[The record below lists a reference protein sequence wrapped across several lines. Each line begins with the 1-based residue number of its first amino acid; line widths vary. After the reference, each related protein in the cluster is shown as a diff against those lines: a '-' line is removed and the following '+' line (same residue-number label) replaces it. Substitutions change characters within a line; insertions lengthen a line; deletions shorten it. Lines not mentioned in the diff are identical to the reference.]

1 MISVAGSGGVREPT
15 AASVARRDSWLRR
28 LPLLPA
34 FVYVI
39 LLTQIPFALT
49 IYYSLFSWN
58 LLQPGSFR
66 WSGLDNYTRL
76 VTDES
81 LRTAVFNTVVL
92 TISVIAI
99 SVVLGLAVASLL
111 NSEVF
116 GKGLMRTLM
125 IAPFLIMP
133 TAGALIWKD
142 TLLNPLF
149 GLLPYVFT
157 PFGLGRVDWV
167 NKYPM
172 VTVVA
177 VEVWRWTPF
186 MMLIILAGLQSQ
198 NPEVLEAARVDG
210 ANAFQSFRRI
220 TLPLVRPFI
229 ELGALLGSLFVV
241 QTFDSIFM
249 LTYGGPGEAVG
260 RLPAVLHQLGG
271 RQHRVDAARLDPRAA
286 RRVRAGD
293 QAGQADTGRAL
304 LLHLNAISAFRR
316 QPGAALPAGT
326 GPAFAGQHLCS
337 GPHLH
342 HDQPAAG
349 GLAPALI
356 PPRDP
361 ARVVRGCARG
371 RGVIWN

>member
-1 MISVAGSGGVREPT
+1 MNSTSRSILPVVGNGGAREPT
-15 AASVARRDSWLRR
+15 AASVARRDTWLRR

-39 LLTQIPFALT
+39 ALTQIPFVLT

-58 LLQPGSFR
+58 LLKPGSFQFA
-66 WSGLDNYTRL
+66 GADNYARL
-76 VTDES
+76 LTDEPI
-81 LRTAVFNTVVL
+81 RTAVLNTVVL

-99 SVVLGLAVASLL
+99 SVVLGLAIASLL

-149 GLLPYVFT
+149 GLLPNLLT

-167 NKYPM
+167 NRFPM
-172 VTVVA
+172 AAVVA

-198 NPEVLEAARVDG
+198 NPEILEAAKVDG
-210 ANAFQSFRRI
+210 ASALQAFRRI

-241 QTFDSIFM
+241 QTFDSIYM
-249 LTYGGPGEAVG
+249 LTYGGPGEDTTNIPFLLYIVAFQGFNIGQASAIGVVAVIMTTVVATFAL
-260 RLPAVLHQLGG
+260 RTLFSIFHVE
-271 RQHRVDAARLDPRAA
+271 A
-286 RRVRAGD
+286 RR
-293 QAGQADTGRAL
+293 
-304 LLHLNAISAFRR
+304 
-316 QPGAALPAGT
+316 
-326 GPAFAGQHLCS
+326 
-337 GPHLH
+337 
-342 HDQPAAG
+342 
-349 GLAPALI
+349 
-356 PPRDP
+356 
-361 ARVVRGCARG
+361 
-371 RGVIWN
+371 

>member
-1 MISVAGSGGVREPT
+1 MSAVAERGGVRGPT
-15 AASVARRDSWLRR
+15 AASLARRDAWLRR

-34 FVYVI
+34 FIYVV
-39 LLTQIPFALT
+39 LVTQIPFVLT
-49 IYYSLFSWN
+49 VYYSFFSWN
-58 LLQPGSFR
+58 LLKEGSFR
-66 WSGLDNYTRL
+66 FAGLDNYARL

-81 LRTAVFNTVVL
+81 IRTAVLNTVVL

-149 GLLPYVFT
+149 GLLPYLLT
-157 PFGLGRVDWV
+157 PLGLGRVDWV
-167 NKYPM
+167 NQYPM
-172 VTVVA
+172 VAVVA

-210 ANAFQSFRRI
+210 ANAFQAFRHL
-220 TLPLVRPFI
+220 TLPMVRPFI

-249 LTYGGPGEAVG
+249 LTHGGPGEDTTNIPFLLYLIAFQG
-260 RLPAVLHQLGG
+260 FNI
-271 RQHRVDAARLDPRAA
+271 
-286 RRVRAGD
+286 
-293 QAGQADTGRAL
+293 GQASAIGVVAVILTTLIATVAL
-304 LLHLNAISAFRR
+304 RTLFSIFQVEAKR
-316 QPGAALPAGT
+316 
-326 GPAFAGQHLCS
+326 
-337 GPHLH
+337 
-342 HDQPAAG
+342 
-349 GLAPALI
+349 
-356 PPRDP
+356 
-361 ARVVRGCARG
+361 
-371 RGVIWN
+371 

>member
-1 MISVAGSGGVREPT
+1 MSAVAEMGGLPGQT
-15 AASVARRDSWLRR
+15 AASIRREAWLRR

-34 FVYVI
+34 FIYVI
-39 LLTQIPFALT
+39 LITQIPFALT
-49 IYYSLFSWN
+49 VYYSFFDWN
-58 LLQPGSFR
+58 LLKDNSFKFA
-66 WSGLDNYTRL
+66 GLANYARL

-81 LRTAVFNTVVL
+81 LRIAIWNTVVL

-99 SVVLGLAVASLL
+99 SVVLGLAVATLL

-116 GKGLMRTLM
+116 GKGFMRTLM

-149 GLLPYVFT
+149 GLLPYLLA

-167 NKYPM
+167 NQYPM
-172 VTVVA
+172 VSVVA

-210 ANAFQSFRRI
+210 ATALQAFRRI

-249 LTYGGPGEAVG
+249 LTHGGPGEDTTNIPFLLYLVAFQGFNIGQASAIGVVAVIMTTIIATVAL
-260 RLPAVLHQLGG
+260 RTLFSIFQVE
-271 RQHRVDAARLDPRAA
+271 A
-286 RRVRAGD
+286 RR
-293 QAGQADTGRAL
+293 
-304 LLHLNAISAFRR
+304 
-316 QPGAALPAGT
+316 
-326 GPAFAGQHLCS
+326 
-337 GPHLH
+337 
-342 HDQPAAG
+342 
-349 GLAPALI
+349 
-356 PPRDP
+356 
-361 ARVVRGCARG
+361 
-371 RGVIWN
+371 

>member
-1 MISVAGSGGVREPT
+1 MGGVPGQS
-15 AASVARRDSWLRR
+15 AASFRREAWLRR

-34 FVYVI
+34 FIYVI
-39 LLTQIPFALT
+39 LITQIPFALT
-49 IYYSLFSWN
+49 VYYSFFSWN
-58 LLQPGSFR
+58 LLKDNSFKFA
-66 WSGLDNYTRL
+66 GLENYARL
-76 VTDES
+76 LTDES
-81 LRTAVFNTVVL
+81 IRIAVWNTVLL

-99 SVVLGLAVASLL
+99 SVILGLAVATLL

-116 GKGLMRTLM
+116 GKGFMRTLM

-149 GLLPYVFT
+149 GLLPYLLA

-167 NKYPM
+167 NQYPM
-172 VTVVA
+172 VSVVA

-210 ANAFQSFRRI
+210 ANAFQAFRRI

-249 LTYGGPGEAVG
+249 LTHGGPGEDTTNIPFLLYLVAFQGFNIGQASAIGVVAVILTTIIATVAL
-260 RLPAVLHQLGG
+260 RTLFSIFQVE
-271 RQHRVDAARLDPRAA
+271 A
-286 RRVRAGD
+286 RR
-293 QAGQADTGRAL
+293 
-304 LLHLNAISAFRR
+304 
-316 QPGAALPAGT
+316 
-326 GPAFAGQHLCS
+326 
-337 GPHLH
+337 
-342 HDQPAAG
+342 
-349 GLAPALI
+349 
-356 PPRDP
+356 
-361 ARVVRGCARG
+361 
-371 RGVIWN
+371 

>member
-1 MISVAGSGGVREPT
+1 MGGVPGQS
-15 AASVARRDSWLRR
+15 AASFRREAWLRR

-34 FVYVI
+34 FIYVI
-39 LLTQIPFALT
+39 LITQIPFALT
-49 IYYSLFSWN
+49 VYYSFFSWN
-58 LLQPGSFR
+58 LLKEDSFKFV
-66 WSGLDNYTRL
+66 GLENYARL

-81 LRTAVFNTVVL
+81 FRNALWNTVLL

-99 SVVLGLAVASLL
+99 SVILGLAVAMLL

-116 GKGLMRTLM
+116 GKGFMRTLM

-149 GLLPYVFT
+149 GLLPYLLT

-167 NKYPM
+167 NQYPM
-172 VTVVA
+172 VSVVT

-210 ANAFQSFRRI
+210 ASAFQAFRRI

-241 QTFDSIFM
+241 QTFDTIFM
-249 LTYGGPGEAVG
+249 LTHGGPGEDTTNLPFLLYLVAFQGFSIGQASAIGVVAVILTTIVATVAL
-260 RLPAVLHQLGG
+260 RTLFSIFQVE
-271 RQHRVDAARLDPRAA
+271 A
-286 RRVRAGD
+286 RR
-293 QAGQADTGRAL
+293 
-304 LLHLNAISAFRR
+304 
-316 QPGAALPAGT
+316 
-326 GPAFAGQHLCS
+326 
-337 GPHLH
+337 
-342 HDQPAAG
+342 
-349 GLAPALI
+349 
-356 PPRDP
+356 
-361 ARVVRGCARG
+361 
-371 RGVIWN
+371 

>member
-1 MISVAGSGGVREPT
+1 MISGGGSGGVREPP
-15 AASVARRDSWLRR
+15 AASVARRNSWLRR

-58 LLQPGSFR
+58 LLKPGSFR
-66 WSGLDNYTRL
+66 FSGADNYTRL
-76 VTDES
+76 ITDES

-133 TAGALIWKD
+133 TAGALVWKD

-149 GLLPYVFT
+149 GLLPYLLS

-167 NKYPM
+167 NQFPM
-172 VTVVA
+172 VAVVT

-210 ANAFQSFRRI
+210 ANAFQAFRRI

-241 QTFDSIFM
+241 QTFDSIYM
-249 LTYGGPGEAVG
+249 LTYGGPGEDTTNIPFLLYLVAFQGYSIGQASAIGVVSVVITIVVATFAL
-260 RLPAVLHQLGG
+260 RTLFSIFTVE
-271 RQHRVDAARLDPRAA
+271 A
-286 RRVRAGD
+286 RR
-293 QAGQADTGRAL
+293 
-304 LLHLNAISAFRR
+304 
-316 QPGAALPAGT
+316 
-326 GPAFAGQHLCS
+326 
-337 GPHLH
+337 
-342 HDQPAAG
+342 
-349 GLAPALI
+349 
-356 PPRDP
+356 
-361 ARVVRGCARG
+361 
-371 RGVIWN
+371 

>member
-1 MISVAGSGGVREPT
+1 
-15 AASVARRDSWLRR
+15 
-28 LPLLPA
+28 LLPA
-34 FVYVI
+34 FIYVF
-39 LLTQIPFALT
+39 LLTQIPFVLT

-58 LLQPGSFR
+58 LLKEDSFKFA
-66 WSGLDNYTRL
+66 GLENYTRL

-81 LRTAVFNTVVL
+81 IRTAVWNTVLL
-92 TISVIAI
+92 TVSVIAI

-149 GLLPYVFT
+149 GLLPYLLS

-167 NKYPM
+167 NRFPM
-172 VTVVA
+172 ATVVA

-210 ANAFQSFRRI
+210 ANAFQAFRRI

-241 QTFDSIFM
+241 QTYDSIYM
-249 LTYGGPGEAVG
+249 LTYGGPGEDTTNIPFLLYLVAFQGYSIGQASAIGVVAVIITIIVATFAL
-260 RLPAVLHQLGG
+260 RTLFSIFQVE
-271 RQHRVDAARLDPRAA
+271 A
-286 RRVRAGD
+286 RR
-293 QAGQADTGRAL
+293 
-304 LLHLNAISAFRR
+304 
-316 QPGAALPAGT
+316 
-326 GPAFAGQHLCS
+326 
-337 GPHLH
+337 
-342 HDQPAAG
+342 
-349 GLAPALI
+349 
-356 PPRDP
+356 
-361 ARVVRGCARG
+361 
-371 RGVIWN
+371 